1 MSQMRDKP
9 DVPEGPSR
17 RALVVTLAF
26 VVVLAI
32 GGYYLV
38 QAFVDMVHVQNCLAS
53 GRHDC

>member
-9 DVPEGPSR
+9 NVPEGPSR
-17 RALVVTLAF
+17 SAIAVTFAF
-26 VVVLAI
+26 VIVLAI

-53 GRHDC
+53 GRHTC

>member
-26 VVVLAI
+26 VAVLAI